1 MTTAAFNTLA
11 AARRM
16 EQAGLSREAAEAV
29 AETAREAAGEGRDAL
44 VTKADLDARLEKLEA
59 RLIWRVVGIVFA
71 GNALMAALIG
81 GLLVAVLDRLP

>member
-1 MTTAAFNTLA
+1 MTAATFNTLA

-44 VTKADLDARLEKLEA
+44 ATKADLSAMEA
-59 RLIWRVVGIVFA
+59 RLTWRVVGIVFA

-81 GLLVAVLDRLP
+81 GLLVAVLERLP